1 MSPSS
6 DSSHQNV
13 SRLDLMRAFQAAM
26 EALQSSGIVPVA
38 GRALAREPITSERL
52 AAVLESIQDVI
63 YSVAPDGSQILY
75 VSPSAERVYESSL
88 DSLTG
93 HPRDWFMRINE
104 GDRERVRARLPELFR
119 DGQLDIEYRIDLPSG
134 GLRWLRDRMQIVRDV
149 SGRAVRIDG
158 IAADITAQVHA
169 DMARELAEGTLR
181 LKDRALEST
190 QNGVV
195 VTDMTNPSYPIIY
208 ANPGFE
214 RITGYAAADIYGLNC
229 GFLHGTDRDQA
240 GLAELREA
248 IHAGRE
254 CQVVLRNYRKDGS
267 LFWNELSVSPVR
279 DDQGRVTHYV
289 GVQNDITERIRQAEE
304 LQERTRRLDAIFS
317 LSPDGFVSFDRDGV
331 VAYVNPAFTRMTG
344 LVAAQV
350 IGRTEMAFDA
360 RLRERCD
367 PKQPYRPLAD
377 TPCVS
382 QADEKSASDL
392 LPLMI
397 PERRMLTRSVRREEG
412 GSKVLYFRD
421 VTRETEVDRMK
432 SEFLTTAAHELRTPM
447 ASVYG
452 FSELLLRREFDDTTR
467 KDLLSTIHRQAGALI
482 QLLNELLD
490 LARIEAR
497 AGKDF
502 RIAVQPLR
510 PILESTVASLLVPDD
525 PRRVRVELPDGE
537 VHCAVDAEKLRQ
549 ALTNLLSNAYK
560 YSPAGGEI
568 RLDTVR
574 DDLGTRVGIR
584 VSDRGIGMTSE
595 QLARCFERFYRAD
608 ASGNIPGTGLGL
620 ALVKEIV
627 EIQGGSVELRSQPGE
642 GTTAVVWLPLAEA
655 AAAAA

>member
-6 DSSHQNV
+6 DSACQNV

-93 HPRDWFMRINE
+93 HPRDWFTRIHE
-104 GDRERVRARLPELFR
+104 ADKERVRARLPDLFR
-119 DGQLDIEYRIDLPSG
+119 DGHLDIEYRIDLPSG
-134 GLRWLRDRMQIVRDV
+134 GLRWLRDRMQIVRDA

-158 IAADITAQVHA
+158 IAADVTAQVHA
-169 DMARELAEGTLR
+169 DTARELAEGTLR

-195 VTDMTNPSYPIIY
+195 VTDMTNPSCPIIY

-344 LVAAQV
+344 LAAAQV

-525 PRRVRVELPDGE
+525 PRRVGVELPDGE

-560 YSPAGGEI
+560 YSPAGGAI

-574 DDLGTRVGIR
+574 DDLGARVGIR
-584 VSDRGIGMTSE
+584 VSDHGIGMTPE

-627 EIQGGSVELRSQPGE
+627 EIQGGSVELRSRPGE

-655 AAAAA
+655 TAAAA